1 MPSGKASIPGR
12 RQIYALLAATLLPVL
27 LFTAAA
33 LYLGHDDTRRHAEDD
48 LLSMARMLAQS
59 VDRIIAQ
66 ETAALTVLATAEEL
80 DRADFQAF
88 YVEAKR
94 AVEARD
100 SWKFVTLTNQHHQ
113 LLNTRLAYGAELPP
127 LLAPDQVT
135 RVFETAQP
143 QVSGVA
149 RHSDR
154 VAQPFVS
161 IRVPVVREGTVRYA
175 LTTLLPAWTFNG
187 VLREQAQDSPN
198 PMGMTIIDQTGRVVA
213 LDDTTAPSDP
223 RIGTPAG
230 HIDGPSAVA
239 PLSGWRVVVTRPV
252 MASDTVFGMPA
263 TRTERALV
271 GSGLLALT
279 VSGLLAAVLAS
290 RLRVLHALATRQG
303 AERDLADIANHVP
316 GLIHRHVQLPN
327 GTLLASRTAGALPA
341 ETDPIEQAL
350 LTPPA
355 PLTVTPLVP
364 IVIERESRS
373 PDGETRWLHWVATPR
388 RQPDGTVLWDGLTL
402 DVTDLRRAEAALR
415 ESESRLRMAQEA
427 AGIGSWDWDLPSGRI
442 TWSDSLYRLFGAEP
456 GTIDPEVAVF
466 VERVVHPDDRQAVL
480 AKAQQSSLRGGEMQ
494 LQYRIVRPDGTV
506 RWMECTG
513 NSVANADGRPVRLL
527 GIIRDI
533 TDRKATEEALHAAN
547 AALEREVAERTRAET
562 LLETMFA
569 SAPAAMTVVDGQ
581 LRYLHVNERMAALNA
596 LPAEAHIGRRPQDV
610 LPADLVAVVEPLY
623 RRVLSTGEP
632 IHNLSI
638 TAPAPADPWTER
650 HWLMNLHP
658 VRNADGTVQAVHGL
672 VQDITDQKTM
682 EASLRTALDEARAAI
697 DAKAR
702 FFASASHD
710 LRQPVQTLFL
720 FAHALHERLRDH
732 PAQALVVTMQQALE
746 GMKVLID
753 TLLDISRLDSGTLE
767 AEPADFPA
775 VTLMQRLSAEYGPRM
790 AAKGL
795 KFRMI
800 GCPVWIR
807 SDAVLL
813 GRVLGNL
820 LDNALKYTERGGVL
834 LACRRRGDTVRIEVW
849 DTGVGIRLEDQVA
862 IFDEFVQ
869 LGNTGRSER
878 GHGLGLG
885 LSIVQRLVRL
895 LGHELT
901 LRSRPGRGTVFTIT
915 VPITACAPD
924 TPHPPPLLLAGGG
937 PPLAVL
943 VEDDHTILTALGML
957 LEEWGFEV
965 IAGAAPDDVLEQIA
979 QRRRRPDLII
989 SDYFL
994 SCGRTGTEAIRMIR
1008 AYCNAPVPAIVLTG
1022 DTGPERALEAG
1033 RIGSHLLL
1041 KPVMP
1046 DVLQDMIQRVAGI
1059 PKR

>member
-1 MPSGKASIPGR
+1 MPSGTPPIPDR
-12 RQIYALLAATLLPVL
+12 RQLYALLAATLLPVL

-33 LYLGHDDTRRHAEDD
+33 LYLGRDDTRRRADD
-48 LLSMARMLAQS
+48 HFLHMAQTLAQN
-59 VDRIIAQ
+59 VDRVIAQ
-66 ETAALTVLATAEEL
+66 ETAALTLLATAEEL

-100 SWKFVTLTNQHHQ
+100 NWQFVALVNRRSQ

-127 LLAPDQVT
+127 LLAPDQAAH
-135 RVFETAQP
+135 VFETAQP
-143 QVSGVA
+143 QVSGLVRQSERIA
-149 RHSDR
+149 HP
-154 VAQPFVS
+154 VVS
-161 IRVPVVREGTVRYA
+161 IRVPVIREGTVRYA
-175 LTTLLPAWTFNG
+175 LVAILPAWTFHAL
-187 VLREQAQDSPN
+187 LREQAPDSSTPV
-198 PMGMTIIDQTGRVVA
+198 GMTIIDQTGRIVA
-213 LDDTTAPSDP
+213 LDDVAVPSDP
-223 RIGTPAG
+223 RIGTPADR
-230 HIDGPSAVA
+230 IDGPSAVA
-239 PLSGWRVVVTRPV
+239 PLSGWRVVVTRPAAV
-252 MASDTVFGMPA
+252 SQSVFGTPP
-263 TRTERALV
+263 TPTELALV
-271 GSGLLALT
+271 GGGLLALMA
-279 VSGLLAAVLAS
+279 SGLLAAALAS
-290 RLRVLHALATRQG
+290 RLRVLHALASQRS
-303 AERDLADIANHVP
+303 AERDLADIAGHVP
-316 GLIHRHVQLPN
+316 GLIHRHIQLPN
-327 GTLLASRTAGALPA
+327 GSVLASRAAGALPA
-341 ETDPIEQAL
+341 GTDPLEQTL
-350 LTPPA
+350 RTPPA
-355 PLTVTPLVP
+355 PLAPPLVP
-364 IVIERESRS
+364 VVVERESRA
-373 PDGETRWLHWVATPR
+373 PDGATRWLRWVAAPR
-388 RQPDGTVLWDGLTL
+388 RLPDGTVLWDGLTL
-402 DVTDLRRAEAALR
+402 DITDLRRTEAVLR
-415 ESESRLRMAQEA
+415 ENESRLRMAQEA
-427 AGIGSWDWDLPSGRI
+427 AGIGSWDWDLPGGRI

-456 GTIDPEVAVF
+456 GTIDPDVAVF
-466 VERVVHPDDRQAVL
+466 VERLVHPDDRQAVL
-480 AKAQQSSLRGGEMQ
+480 AKAQQWSLRGGEMQ
-494 LQYRIVRPDGTV
+494 WQYRIVRPDGTV

-527 GIIRDI
+527 GIISDI
-533 TDRKATEEALHAAN
+533 TDRKTTEEALHAAN
-547 AALEREVAERTRAET
+547 AALEREVAERARAET
-562 LLETMFA
+562 LLETLFA
-569 SAPAAMTVVDGQ
+569 SAPAAMTVLDGQ

-596 LPAEAHIGRRPQDV
+596 LPAEAHIGRRPQDI
-610 LPADLVAVVEPLY
+610 LPADLAALVEPLY

-632 IHNLSI
+632 VNDLSI
-638 TAPAPADPWTER
+638 TTQAPADPRDER
-650 HWLMNLHP
+650 HWLMNMHP
-658 VRNADGTVQAVHGL
+658 VRNADGTIQAVHGL
-672 VQDITDQKTM
+672 VQDITDYKTM

-732 PAQALVVTMQQALE
+732 PAQALVVTMQQALD
-746 GMKVLID
+746 GMKILID
-753 TLLDISRLDSGTLE
+753 TLLDISRLDSGALE

-775 VTLMQRLSAEYGPRM
+775 VTLMQRLSAEYAPRM

-795 KFRMI
+795 KFRMV

-849 DTGVGIRLEDQVA
+849 DTGLGIPLEDQVA

-869 LGNTGRSER
+869 LGSPGRSER
-878 GHGLGLG
+878 GQGLGLG

-915 VPITACAPD
+915 VPITASAPD

-965 IAGAAPDDVLEQIA
+965 ISGAAPDDVLEQIT

-989 SDYFL
+989 TDYFL

-1022 DTGPERALEAG
+1022 DTGPERALEVG

-1046 DVLQDMIQRVAGI
+1046 DVLQTMIQRIAGI